1 MFAVIFDFDG
11 TILDS
16 ETPEFESHRRFFA
29 EHGVLLTEYEWC
41 TTVGIAQ
48 PAEHWWRWLCARA
61 AAPPTFDVFRQTT
74 LRYFREH
81 VRMEPMPGIAALVG
95 ALVAAGVPRAI
106 ASAASDRWVRGA
118 IADLG
123 LEPSFDAIVTA
134 DDVRRGKPAPDVYL
148 EAARQLDIAP
158 GQCVAVE
165 DSGPGV
171 AAACAAGMR
180 VVAIPHAVNRTH
192 DFSGAHFH
200 ASTAA
205 ELTLETIRRLV
216 TSAT

>member
-1 MFAVIFDFDG
+1 MFGVIFDFDG

-29 EHGVLLTEYEWC
+29 EHGVDLAEDEWC

-48 PAEHWWRWLCARA
+48 PATYWWEWLCARA
-61 AAPPTFDVFRQTT
+61 AAPPTFDAFREST

-95 ALVAAGVPRAI
+95 ALAAAGVPRGI
-106 ASAASDRWVRGA
+106 ASAASDRWVRSA

-123 LEPSFDAIVTA
+123 LAPSFDAIVTG
-134 DDVRRGKPAPDVYL
+134 DDVKRGKPAPDVYL
-148 EAARQLDIAP
+148 EAARQLGVAP
-158 GQCVAVE
+158 GHCVAVE

-171 AAACAAGMR
+171 AAARAAGMR
-180 VVAIPHAVNRTH
+180 VVAIPHPVNRTH

-205 ELTLETIRRLV
+205 ELTLETLRRLV